1 MNTQKMLFERS
12 AEMPEGLYLDL
23 MNQLKLDFDNNKVNV
38 IVIPTTL
45 PKHIV
50 IRKSEMIQNIIRES
64 VNWENREEILLK
76 ITGRCMYSEVK
87 DLCLSKGLPTM
98 KINPKWTT
106 LSYTVNR
113 DQLN

>member
-23 MNQLKLDFDNNKVNV
+23 MNQLKLDFDNNKVKV

-50 IRKSEMIQNIIRES
+50 ISKREMIQNIIRDS
-64 VNWENREEILLK
+64 INWADREEILLK
-76 ITGRCMYSEVK
+76 ITGRCMYSEIK
-87 DLCLSKGLPTM
+87 DICLLKGLPTM
-98 KINPKWTT
+98 KINPRWRQLEYT
-106 LSYTVNR
+106 LNR